1 MSTSFARK
9 RKDEFFDPKL
19 SRSVVKAG
27 LKAASASPENFK
39 AWAETMGPAI
49 NRGLEE
55 ISSTRSIFT
64 VTDFAIGEQVAF
76 PVFQRNELT
85 SGVWTVPDLF
95 QQPTQMPVTDIV
107 YPSTFSI
114 TTSLEWPK
122 RLQDEGRIDVVN
134 QCMRVLT
141 DAMVAAEEAA
151 GWALLIT
158 AATSANDAVTLAE
171 ADPGSKYLSKNL
183 LKVLMKRMVKHP
195 TKPRQQMGKALTNLW
210 ASPDRLFDTLDWE
223 GTFFGE
229 ATKDQIVRQGVL
241 NAVVGV
247 AFDPYYGLDSQTVY
261 GFDLNG
267 RDAFRLG
274 LYGPLESEEL
284 FEARDKWRV
293 GVKMK
298 QDESLLCTDSRNIIK
313 GIIRA
318 E

>member
-1 MSTSFARK
+1 M
-9 RKDEFFDPKL
+9 
-19 SRSVVKAG
+19 
-27 LKAASASPENFK
+27 
-39 AWAETMGPAI
+39 
-49 NRGLEE
+49 
-55 ISSTRSIFT
+55 
-64 VTDFAIGEQVAF
+64 
-76 PVFQRNELT
+76 
-85 SGVWTVPDLF
+85 WTVPDLF

>member
-1 MSTSFARK
+1 MTPQERQLIDAL
-9 RKDEFFDPKL
+9 FDRLATLEGQRRDPDAE
-19 SRSVVKAG
+19 RAIADG
-27 LKAASASPENFK
+27 FNRAPNAAYP
-39 AWAETMGPAI
+39 
-49 NRGLEE
+49 LVQ
-55 ISSTRSIFT
+55 T
-64 VTDFAIGEQVAF
+64 VLV
-76 PVFQRNELT
+76 
-85 SGVWTVPDLF
+85 
-95 QQPTQMPVTDIV
+95 
-107 YPSTFSI
+107 
-114 TTSLEWPK
+114 
-122 RLQDEGRIDVVN
+122 QDEALKRANARIEELREAHARLDP
-134 QCMRVLT
+134 
-141 DAMVAAEEAA
+141 AAEEAA

-171 ADPGSKYLSKNL
+171 ADAGCKYLSKNL